1 MISFKGLFAVV
12 AALIANSVAAQP
24 NHLLKIATAHPERLL
39 LVVEV
44 EAQPNHLLKI
54 ATLAPE
60 GSGYARA
67 LRTIDADVRRETDGN
82 VGFKIYPG
90 GVQGE
95 EKVVLRKMR
104 IGQLHG
110 GNFGGL
116 GLSQTFPD
124 VLALE
129 MPFLFDSYAEV
140 DYVLEKMDAFYR
152 QGYEEK
158 GYVLLGWADLGFVH
172 ILSQQ
177 PIAMVEDMRTQKV
190 WQLPD
195 EPITSVL
202 FRLAGVTPVPL
213 NIPDVLLG
221 LQTNLI
227 DVVYNSPSLTIILQ
241 WHTRV
246 KYVTQLPINYTLGA
260 LLIDKRAFDKIPAA
274 DRERIHRIAQQHMV
288 ALGQRNR
295 RENDEAMTV
304 LQDNGLSLVE
314 VNPKDVETFKGLVT
328 NAEAELVG
336 RAFSRAA
343 HEQIARHLQE
353 FRQASP

>member
-24 NHLLKIATAHPERLL
+24 NHLLKIAT
-39 LVVEV
+39 
-44 EAQPNHLLKI
+44 
-54 ATLAPE
+54 LAPE
-60 GSGYARA
+60 GSSWAKV

-90 GVQGE
+90 GVQGD

-110 GNFGGL
+110 GNFGGQ
-116 GLSQTFPD
+116 GVSQTLPD
-124 VLALE
+124 VLALQ
-129 MPFLFDSYAEV
+129 MPFLFNDYAEV
-140 DYVLEKMDAFYR
+140 DYVLENMDDFYR
-152 QGYEEK
+152 QGYEER
-158 GYVLLGWADLGFVH
+158 GYVFLGWADIGFVH

-177 PIAMVEDMRTQKV
+177 PVATVEDMRAQKV

-195 EPITSVL
+195 EPLTSVL
-202 FRLAGVTPVPL
+202 FRLAGVTSVPL

-227 DVVYNSPSLTIILQ
+227 DVVYASPSATIVLQ
-241 WHTRV
+241 WFTRA

-260 LLIDKRAFDKIPAA
+260 LLIDKRAFAKIPAA
-274 DRERIHRIAQQHMV
+274 DREHIHRIARQHMA
-288 ALGQRNR
+288 ALNQRNR

-304 LQDNGLSLVE
+304 LQANGLSLVE
-314 VNPKDVETFKGLVT
+314 VNPKDVETFEGLVAS
-328 NAEAELVG
+328 AEAELVG
-336 RAFSRAA
+336 RSFSREA
-343 HEQIARHLQE
+343 HEQIAQHLQE
-353 FRQASP
+353 FRQTSP

>member
-12 AALIANSVAAQP
+12 AALIASSVA
-24 NHLLKIATAHPERLL
+24 
-39 LVVEV
+39 
-44 EAQPNHLLKI
+44 AQPNHLLKI

-60 GSGYARA
+60 GSSWAQV
-67 LRTIDADVRRETDGN
+67 LRTIDADVRRETGGN

-90 GVQGE
+90 GVQGD

-110 GNFGGL
+110 GNFGGQ
-116 GLSQTFPD
+116 GVSQTLPD
-124 VLALE
+124 VLALQ
-129 MPFLFDSYAEV
+129 MPFLFDSYAEI

-152 QGYEEK
+152 QGYEER
-158 GYVLLGWADLGFVH
+158 GYVFLGWADIGFVH

-177 PIAMVEDMRTQKV
+177 PVATVEDMRAQKV

-195 EPITSVL
+195 EPLTSVL
-202 FRLAGVTPVPL
+202 FRLAGVTSVPL

-227 DVVYNSPSLTIILQ
+227 DVVYASPSATIVLQ
-241 WHTRV
+241 WFTRA

-260 LLIDKRAFDKIPAA
+260 LLIDKRTFAKIPAA
-274 DRERIHRIAQQHMV
+274 DREHIHRIARQHMA
-288 ALGQRNR
+288 ALNQRNR

-304 LQDNGLSLVE
+304 LQANGLSLVE
-314 VNPKDVETFKGLVT
+314 VNPNDIETFKDLVT
-328 NAEAELVG
+328 SAEAELVG
-336 RAFSRAA
+336 QAFSHEAY
-343 HEQIARHLQE
+343 EQIAQHLQD
-353 FRQASP
+353 FRRTPP

>member
-1 MISFKGLFAVV
+1 MTSFKGLFAVV
-12 AALIANSVAAQP
+12 AALIANPVA
-24 NHLLKIATAHPERLL
+24 
-39 LVVEV
+39 
-44 EAQPNHLLKI
+44 AQPNHLLKI

-60 GSGYARA
+60 GSSYAKA
-67 LRTIDADVRRETDGN
+67 LRTIDEDIRRETGGN

-90 GVQGE
+90 GVQGD

-110 GNFGGL
+110 GNFGSL
-116 GLSQTFPD
+116 GIRQTCPD

-152 QGYEEK
+152 QGYEEQ
-158 GYVLLGWADLGFVH
+158 GYVFLGWADIGFVH

-177 PIAMVEDMRTQKV
+177 PVATVEDMRAKDV
-190 WQLPD
+190 WQPPD
-195 EPITSVL
+195 EPLTSVL
-202 FRLAGVTPVPL
+202 FRLAGVTSVPL

-260 LLIDKRAFDKIPAA
+260 LLIDKRIFDKIPAA
-274 DRERIHRIAQQHMV
+274 EREHIHRIAQQHMV
-288 ALGQRNR
+288 ALGQHNR

-304 LQDNGLSLVE
+304 LQANGLSLVE
-314 VNPKDVETFKGLVT
+314 VSPKAVETFKSLVA

-336 RAFSRAA
+336 RAFSREA
-343 HEQIARHLQE
+343 HEQIARHLQD
-353 FRQASP
+353 FRRASP

>member
-1 MISFKGLFAVV
+1 MTSFKGFLAVV
-12 AALIANSVAAQP
+12 AAFIASSVAAQP
-24 NHLLKIATAHPERLL
+24 NHLLKIAT
-39 LVVEV
+39 
-44 EAQPNHLLKI
+44 
-54 ATLAPE
+54 LAPA
-60 GSGYARA
+60 GSSWAKV
-67 LRTIDADVRRETDGN
+67 LRTIDADVRRETGSN

-95 EKVVLRKMR
+95 EKVILRKMR

-110 GNFGGL
+110 ANFGGL
-116 GLSQTFPD
+116 GISQTFPD

-129 MPFLFDSYAEV
+129 MPFLFDSYAEI

-152 QGYEEK
+152 QGYEER
-158 GYVLLGWADLGFVH
+158 GYVFLGWVDIGFVH

-177 PIAMVEDMRTQKV
+177 PVATVADMRTQKV

-202 FRLAGVTPVPL
+202 FRIAGVTSVPL

-227 DVVYNSPSLTIILQ
+227 DVVYASPSVTIILQ
-241 WHTRV
+241 WFTRA

-260 LLIDKRAFDKIPAA
+260 LLLDKRIFDKIPAA
-274 DRERIHRIAQQHMV
+274 DRERIHRIAQQHLA
-288 ALGQRNR
+288 ALGQHNR
-295 RENDEAMTV
+295 RENDEAMAV
-304 LQDNGLSLVE
+304 LQANGLSLVE
-314 VNPKDVETFKGLVT
+314 VSPNDVETFKGLVAS
-328 NAEAELVG
+328 AEAELVG

>member
-1 MISFKGLFAVV
+1 MISFKGLLAVL
-12 AALIANSVAAQP
+12 AALIANVA
-24 NHLLKIATAHPERLL
+24 I
-39 LVVEV
+39 
-44 EAQPNHLLKI
+44 AQPNHLLKI

-60 GSGYARA
+60 GSSYAKALRA
-67 LRTIDADVRRETDGN
+67 LDAEVRQQTGGN

-95 EKVVLRKMR
+95 ETVVLRKMR

-116 GLSQTFPD
+116 GISKAFPD
-124 VLALE
+124 ILALE
-129 MPFLFDSYAEV
+129 MPFLFNSYAEV

-152 QGYEEK
+152 QGYAER
-158 GYVLLGWADLGFVH
+158 GYVLLGWSDIGFVH

-177 PIAMVEDMRTQKV
+177 PIATVEDMRAQKV

-195 EPITSVL
+195 EPLTSVL
-202 FRLAGVTPVPL
+202 FRLAGVSSVPL

-227 DVVYNSPSLTIILQ
+227 DVVYASPAVTIILQ
-241 WHTRV
+241 WFTRA
-246 KYVTQLPINYTLGA
+246 KYITQLPINYTLGA

-274 DRERIHRIAQQHMV
+274 DREHIRRIAQQQMA
-288 ALGQRNR
+288 ALGQRSR
-295 RENDEAMTV
+295 QENDEAMTV
-304 LQDNGLSLVE
+304 LQANGLSLVE
-314 VNPKDVETFKGLVT
+314 VSPEDIETFKGFVAQ
-328 NAEAELVG
+328 AEAELVG

-343 HEQIARHLQE
+343 HEQIARHLQD